1 MDYRYEAFRE
11 ALRGALFPE
20 PVGPGTGTDDPEP
33 FYTLRRLNKTLVLL
47 NRLSLR
53 RPFANPDE
61 AIQALVTE
69 AITEYGSAV
78 RDIIKAIYI
87 PYHQMDDKLGILPHE
102 SLVELVEILID
113 EGLYW
118 KQSDS
123 ELFIRYFTVSR
134 LFITDQDPD
143 ESDKLLVQ
151 FKSARIGQRVV
162 EYMVVRLEEEEFR
175 ELFSPYVMDP
185 GRSTYILEMFA
196 HRMMC
201 RKEPECSILSRVG
214 MSSGTSIISNAPNFL
229 ATLSYIPSPASFNPY
244 PTRTFRMINIREFL
258 EDKGAL
264 DLSAYYVLEA
274 KSALFDAFFIQVE
287 VDKTSAPSQ
296 ICFILW
302 LSKLTTQEPHG
313 SLSSSHDDDYDT
325 VKCLVD
331 LIVLQAEPLAQ
342 SVTLEHG
349 NLTTNSESPT
359 QVLGSQRPQVTTQV
373 NVIFVCS
380 YQSGEEVRVDIPEGW
395 DALQKYTTHA
405 SRVFCQPIR
414 TVTSSNT
421 YVSDEISSS

>member
-1 MDYRYEAFRE
+1 
-11 ALRGALFPE
+11 
-20 PVGPGTGTDDPEP
+20 
-33 FYTLRRLNKTLVLL
+33 
-47 NRLSLR
+47 
-53 RPFANPDE
+53 
-61 AIQALVTE
+61 
-69 AITEYGSAV
+69 
-78 RDIIKAIYI
+78 
-87 PYHQMDDKLGILPHE
+87 
-102 SLVELVEILID
+102 
-113 EGLYW
+113 
-118 KQSDS
+118 
-123 ELFIRYFTVSR
+123 
-134 LFITDQDPD
+134 
-143 ESDKLLVQ
+143 
-151 FKSARIGQRVV
+151 
-162 EYMVVRLEEEEFR
+162 
-175 ELFSPYVMDP
+175 
-185 GRSTYILEMFA
+185 
-196 HRMMC
+196 
-201 RKEPECSILSRVG
+201 
-214 MSSGTSIISNAPNFL
+214 
-229 ATLSYIPSPASFNPY
+229 
-244 PTRTFRMINIREFL
+244 MINIREFL

-395 DALQKYTTHA
+395 DALQK
-405 SRVFCQPIR
+405 
-414 TVTSSNT
+414 
-421 YVSDEISSS
+421 